1 MVNPSTSL
9 MAPFNI
15 NAVTFIPG
23 KEFIF
28 GSFNF
33 VTGRY
38 GRLRVSNLEMTHQI
52 GSDSAS
58 HSITRSSSESGS
70 D

>member
-1 MVNPSTSL
+1 MVRQVGGVLKINPSASL
-9 MAPFNI
+9 MAPISI

-33 VTGRY
+33 VAGID
-38 GRLRVSNLEMTHQI
+38 GRLHVSNLKMFW
-52 GSDSAS
+52 
-58 HSITRSSSESGS
+58 SS
-70 D
+70 